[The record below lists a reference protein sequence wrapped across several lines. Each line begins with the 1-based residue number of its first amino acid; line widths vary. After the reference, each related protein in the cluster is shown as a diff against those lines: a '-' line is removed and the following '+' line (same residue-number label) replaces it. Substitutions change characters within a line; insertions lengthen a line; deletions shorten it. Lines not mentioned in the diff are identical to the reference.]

1 MHSFSRFCQNWNK
14 NEIILLQEQDCVEY
28 RILYYCGAVPELNI
42 YKQTYPQYSTF
53 PSVNTLEHH
62 FAFDRKIFKTAKRA
76 LPCN

>member
-28 RILYYCGAVPELNI
+28 RILYLNI
-42 YKQTYPQYSTF
+42 YKQIYPQYSTF
-53 PSVNTLEHH
+53 PSENTLEHH
-62 FAFDRKIFKTAKRA
+62 FAFDRKIFKTAKKA